1 MWRARFLAIAAA
13 VAVSFSCGATAAQSW
28 PSDAPAVPQRVRQL
42 MQDRDYAAAVKAID
56 AAVVAP
62 DAAKDY
68 LTYLKGQ
75 ALSLEKQY
83 DAAATVFDA
92 MQKDFPKSP
101 WFRRARL
108 AKAVALAR
116 KGDFRAAEMIV
127 LAEAEF
133 LLSADRKQQIADI
146 YLEFADALFKPP
158 KSEQKPDYAKAF
170 EFYKKALESG
180 PKAEKRI
187 EVELRMAECQ
197 QNLMNYPAA
206 IALYEKFVKDH
217 PHDRLQIEALF
228 RLGECRLAE
237 GSNKVARRVWQDLLE
252 KYRDAQSDRIAD
264 AQFQLARTWNIPKPQ
279 DDEELN
285 LGVSALRAFIE
296 RFPKHKLASQAHLDI
311 AESYV
316 ERGRYADAATALRRF
331 LADPQYQ
338 GRKQI
343 PIARNLLGRSLQLQK
358 KYTQAIEAWRDYLV
372 KYPSDPQWSSVQR
385 EIIDT
390 EYLMAREKLEA
401 KQYDA
406 ANRLFAEFLAKYPLD
421 ERVPGILL
429 LMNRKAVEE
438 GKWDEAIAGWR
449 RIVSKYPDSEA
460 ASRAQFEIAETLEK
474 KLGKLDDA
482 LEEYRKTTHGHCA
495 AAAHQAI
502 ARLTSTS
509 MSVATERVFRS
520 DETPQLKLISRNVE
534 AVTVRMY
541 KVDLETYF
549 RKMHLAR
556 GVEGL
561 DVSLIDPDKTFEF
574 KVPGYVKHRQ
584 SQCAID
590 VPLPGGGRTG
600 VMAVSVS
607 SKTLEATTLVIQSD
621 LDVIV
626 KSSRDEVFVFAEN
639 MRTGKPWPGVRLL
652 VSNGRQVF
660 AEATTG
666 GDGIVQKSYKE
677 LKDAAD
683 VRVFAVADGNVASNA
698 VDLHGVGVAEGLA
711 DKGYIYTDRPAYRAG
726 QIVHV
731 RGCLRRAIDDAYTVE
746 KGKKFTLDVLD
757 NRNRLLSRET
767 VKLGRF
773 GTFHAYVV
781 LPTTSPQGQ
790 YRVSVHDD
798 AGQNYSGTFRVS
810 EYRLEPVRLAIDT
823 PRNVYYRGE
832 EIEGVI
838 RATYYYGAPL
848 AGREIRYQLADDRE
862 YTAAT
867 DAKGEV
873 HFKLPT
879 REFSETQVLGLR
891 VALPERNVLTI
902 VNYMLAVQA
911 FSIHISAVRPVYVA
925 GETFEATVDT
935 KDAEGKPL
943 AQKLTL
949 KVLERTT
956 VNGTVGERLVEEHPI
971 ETAADGTARKTLKI
985 GRGGEYVVR
994 VEGTDRFK
1002 NAISGQYAVQISDDK
1017 DRVRLRILA
1026 DAHTYKV
1033 GDRAAIKVHWRER
1046 PALGLVTFQGAR
1058 VLGYQLV
1065 ELKPGVN
1072 RLSIP
1077 MTERLAPNF
1086 DLSVAVMT
1094 NEEVGSRQSA
1104 AGSEGTTSG
1113 KQRPATVVAGAAGNA
1128 DERPAVR
1135 FHEAASPF
1143 TVERD
1148 LRVKIAAKRR
1158 VPHAEILH
1166 RIGRR
1171 SPKDAAA
1178 VEKQL
1183 QTEEAAPIRPGDE
1196 IEVTLTTTDPQGKP
1210 VAAQVSLA
1218 MVEQS
1223 LLDRFGGSLSAID
1236 EFFRGVR
1243 RESAVRTTSSVTFAY
1258 APATQPINPRLLA
1271 EEDRVAAAEAEAAA
1285 LAAKACVPPSAPAA
1299 MGRET
1304 QSLMMGVTPRIIIQ
1318 DEEEEKL
1325 DTAADDPFGGSNR
1338 NVHVQNGTI
1347 IGGRRFSAA
1356 GLGGR
1361 GRIKNNTMLAETQAF
1376 HDRRIEQPDF
1386 DSLIGLIASG
1396 QRPEQWQIGFQ
1407 GQMPPGSRAAMAAA
1421 RNAQLWAALQALMA
1435 ETAYWNPSIVTGK
1448 DGKAT
1453 VTFAVPERSTAWRL
1467 LAKGIT
1473 TDTLAGQSDE
1483 SLVVKKALFG
1493 DLKLPQ
1499 SFTDGDEAEVIA
1511 SIHNDAVEKGPIEVT
1526 LRTTIGERTVA
1537 EAKTITVD
1545 AKGIREVTF
1554 PMDLKG
1560 ERGEGRGEREETKGE
1575 RKSVAFSLTV
1585 SAAGQKK
1592 DVSQRTV
1599 PLLPYGVPVYAA
1611 ASGVATTDT
1620 TTWVEPPRNMTIER
1634 PTLSI
1639 LIGPTVDQ
1647 SLFDVLFGSPLPCQY
1662 ESEQIAS
1669 GVETATSDLMAGLG
1683 LQKLLGITRDA
1694 AGPRAERLDARIRSA
1709 ATLLVSSQNVAGGWG
1724 WTGTSD
1730 GMDRYATS
1738 RALWGLSLARR
1749 AGYHVPDGQFQTALG
1764 LVLNQMAAV
1773 HDNDYESKAIL
1784 LHALA
1789 VAGRGDFALA
1799 NRLHRERLHL
1809 STGALA
1815 YLAMT
1820 LAEMDRKPMAG
1831 ELLDVLA
1838 HRDLDMDLVH
1848 HLSEPCTLPWSQSP
1862 TELHALWALA
1872 LQQTAPGSAK
1882 AKEAIDWLLAH
1893 RVGHRWSPDKATG
1906 PATLALCRWAAETR
1920 FDGDRYTL
1928 KVFVNDVLAATLDVD
1943 PKAGTQTIDV
1953 HEGLLAKVG
1962 RQRINFQIAGRGRY
1976 SYQCVLGGFVP
1987 TGRLKATTQDW
1998 TVTRTYEPAPLE
2010 VDGREIPRGFDVVSG
2025 EYREFRNPL
2034 TQLPV
2039 GQRGLVELKIWRR
2052 NAAVNTPDEQLEYL
2066 VVTEPIPSGATV
2078 IEKSIRGGFERFE
2091 LSPGAITFYVGNR
2104 RYVEPIQYEI
2114 YGYLPGNYR
2123 TVPTVVRNAHR
2134 PEQLALSAPK
2144 PLAVLPLGAKST
2156 DPYRLTPREL
2166 FELGMSRF
2174 SKGNLKAAGEHL
2186 TELLKNWNL
2195 DPNSDAYKQA
2205 VHTLLDVHLRL
2216 GPPSDVVRYFEI
2228 VKEKWPDEEIP
2239 FDKVVK
2245 IGAAYHE
2252 MGEYE
2257 RSYLVFRATVESNFQ
2272 RESTV
2277 AGFLESQGQFVRSV
2291 DVLSRLL
2298 REYPPEGYVAEA
2310 AYSLA
2315 QHICAKASEVA
2326 AARPQPP
2333 AASQPQ
2339 TTSGG
2344 MFNVDP
2350 STPEKL
2356 NRVELLRR
2364 AWAMFESFLTA
2375 YPDDPAADQAAL
2387 ADAGVLLDLKAYKD
2401 AAAACDSYAKRYPKS
2416 DLLDAYWYV
2425 IGYCHFAAG
2434 DDRQAIEMCRKVADT
2449 KRIDPA
2455 TGREE
2460 DCRNKW
2466 QAVYI
2471 LGQVYHSLGK
2481 AVDAIHEYRRVE
2493 DRFADARQAIEY
2505 FLRKSIELPEVSTF
2519 KPGERAEVEL
2529 KFRNVAACDLK
2540 VYRIDLMKFGLLK
2553 RNLAGIAEINLAGIR
2568 PLHQTTVSLGDGR
2581 DYRDRTRKLPLPLD
2595 REGAYLIVCRGDDLH
2610 ASGLALVTP
2619 LAVEVQADAVSGR
2632 VRTTVKD
2639 RVADKYLRDIDVKVI
2654 GSSNEDFVS
2663 GQTDLRG
2670 VFVADGIRGGTTVI
2684 AQAGPGRYAFY
2695 RAKETLIPEMIARA
2709 AREVQPPQAARRTGT
2724 HARPDAVSLSD
2735 TPAAEKIKEAL
2746 KSPAE
2751 FDFKETP
2758 LKDVVDELK
2767 NKYNIE
2773 IQIDRKA
2780 LSDVGIG
2787 ADTPITATL
2796 KGISLRAALRL
2807 VLRASALTYI
2817 IQDEVLLITT
2827 PEEAENHL
2835 ETKVYPVADLVLPEG
2850 ASGEDQADFD
2860 SLIDLITSTV
2870 KPTCW
2875 DSVGG
2880 PGSIMPF
2887 ATNLSITVSQT
2898 QEMHEEIENTLAKLR
2913 RIGRQQGGRGLAL
2926 PPRAHPR
2933 PENGNMGG
2941 MMGGMGGITPSRP
2954 AALGGGMFGGPPA
2967 NAPNRRGAAP
2977 ASAPPAKDADLLQ
2990 GVRGANESNQSKQS
3004 GKLKEMYNNR
3014 KGGVGAG
3021 GMF

>member
-13 VAVSFSCGATAAQSW
+13 LAVSFPCGATAAESW
-28 PSDAPAVPQRVRQL
+28 PADAPAVPQQVRRL
-42 MQDRDYAAAVKAID
+42 MQDRDYAAAVKTID
-56 AAVVAP
+56 TAVAAP

-92 MQKDFPKSP
+92 MQTDFPKSP
-101 WFRRARL
+101 WLRRARL

-116 KGDFRAAEMIV
+116 KGDFRAAEMIFR
-127 LAEAEF
+127 AEAEF

-146 YLEFADALFKPP
+146 YLEFADALFKPA

-170 EFYKKALESG
+170 EFYKKAIEVG
-180 PKAEKRI
+180 PKPERYSEAE
-187 EVELRMAECQ
+187 LSMAECQ
-197 QNLMNYPAA
+197 QNLASYPAA
-206 IALYEKFVKDH
+206 IDLFEKFIKSCKLPENNTQYLFGQPAPLYVSLV
-217 PHDRLQIEALF
+217 PERLLIEAWF
-228 RLGECRLAE
+228 RLGECRLAAGE
-237 GSNKVARRVWQDLLE
+237 NKLARRVWQDLLE

-279 DDEELN
+279 SDEELN

-296 RFPKHKLASQAHLDI
+296 RFPEHKLASQAHLEI

-316 ERGRYADAATALRRF
+316 ERRRYADAAAALRQF

-338 GRKQI
+338 SRKQI
-343 PIARNLLGRSLQLQK
+343 PVARNLLGRSLQLQK
-358 KYTQAIEAWRDYLV
+358 KYTEAIEAWRDYLAR
-372 KYPSDPQWSSVQR
+372 YPSDPQWSNVQR

-390 EYLMAREKLEA
+390 EYLMAGEKLEA

-406 ANRLFAEFLAKYPLD
+406 VNRLFGEFLAKYPLD
-421 ERVPGILL
+421 ERVPSILL

-460 ASRAQFEIAETLEK
+460 ASQAQFDIAETLEK
-474 KLGKLDDA
+474 KLGKLDNA
-482 LEEYRKTTHGHCA
+482 LEEYRKATHGHCA
-495 AAAHQAI
+495 AAAQQAI
-502 ARLTSTS
+502 ARLTATS

-520 DETPQLKLISRNVE
+520 DETPKLKLISRNVE

-574 KVPGYVKHRQ
+574 KVHGYVKHRE

-666 GDGIVQKSYKE
+666 GDGVMQKSYKE

-891 VALPERNVLTI
+891 VSLPERNVLTI
-902 VNYMLAVQA
+902 VNYMLAVEA
-911 FSIHISAVRPVYVA
+911 FSIRVSAIRPVYVA
-925 GETFEATVDT
+925 GETFEATVNT

-949 KVLERTT
+949 KVFERTT
-956 VNGTVGERLVEEHPI
+956 VNGTVGERLVEEHSI
-971 ETAADGTARKTLKI
+971 ETADNGTARKTLKI

-1033 GDRAAIKVHWRER
+1033 GDKAAIKVHWRER

-1094 NEEVGSRQSA
+1094 NEEVGSGQSA
-1104 AGSEGTTSG
+1104 VGSEGTTNG
-1113 KQRPATVVAGAAGNA
+1113 KKRPATAVAGAAGNA
-1128 DERPAVR
+1128 DEHPAVR
-1135 FHEAASPF
+1135 FHEATSPF
-1143 TVERD
+1143 SVERD
-1148 LRVKIAAKRR
+1148 LRVRIAAKRR
-1158 VPHAEILH
+1158 VPHAELLH
-1166 RIGRR
+1166 LIGRH

-1178 VEKQL
+1178 IEKRL
-1183 QTEEAAPIRPGDE
+1183 RTEEAAPVRPGDE
-1196 IEVTLTTTDPQGKP
+1196 IEVTVTTTDPQGKP
-1210 VAAQVSLA
+1210 VAAEVSLA

-1223 LLDRFGGSLSAID
+1223 LLDRFGGNLSAID

-1243 RESAVRTTSSVTFAY
+1243 REPAVRTTSSVTFTY
-1258 APATQPINPRLLA
+1258 APTTQPINPRLLA

-1304 QSLMMGVTPRIIIQ
+1304 QSLMMGVAPRTIIQ
-1318 DEEEEKL
+1318 EDEEGKL
-1325 DTAADDPFGGSNR
+1325 GVSQPNSEDPFADATRPGLLGGEAGF
-1338 NVHVQNGTI
+1338 GT
-1347 IGGRRFSAA
+1347 RHKLAREPKEPRVSFETSAA
-1356 GLGGR
+1356 RSWHTFGRSYSRTFGGEESS
-1361 GRIKNNTMLAETQAF
+1361 AEDAQ
-1376 HDRRIEQPDF
+1376 
-1386 DSLIGLIASG
+1386 L
-1396 QRPEQWQIGFQ
+1396 
-1407 GQMPPGSRAAMAAA
+1407 RAA
-1421 RNAQLWAALQALMA
+1421 LEALMA

-1453 VTFAVPERSTAWRL
+1453 VTFTFPERSTAWRL

-1493 DLKLPQ
+1493 ELKLPQ

-1545 AKGIREVTF
+1545 AKGIREVVF

-1560 ERGEGRGEREETKGE
+1560 ERGEGRGERRLIT
-1575 RKSVAFSLTV
+1575 FSLTV
-1585 SAAGQKK
+1585 SATGQKQ
-1592 DVSQRTV
+1592 DVSRRTV

-1620 TTWVEPPRNMTIER
+1620 TAWVESPRNMTIEQ

-1683 LQKLLGITRDA
+1683 LQKLLGITHDA
-1694 AGPRAERLDARIRSA
+1694 AGPRAEKLDARIRSA
-1709 ATLLVSSQNVAGGWG
+1709 ITLLVSSQNVAGGWG

-1738 RALWGLSLARR
+1738 RALWALSLARR
-1749 AGYHVPDGQFQTALG
+1749 AGYHVPDVQFQTALG
-1764 LVLNQMAAV
+1764 LVLNQIGAV
-1773 HDNDYESKAIL
+1773 ADNDYESKAIL

-1789 VAGRGDFALA
+1789 VAGHGDFALA
-1799 NRLHRERLHL
+1799 NRLHRERQQL
-1809 STGALA
+1809 SPAALA
-1815 YLAMT
+1815 YLTMT
-1820 LAEMDRKPMAG
+1820 FAEIDRKAMAD
-1831 ELLDVLA
+1831 ELLAGLDRLYVPLRRVVGGGSLA
-1838 HRDLDMDLVH
+1838 
-1848 HLSEPCTLPWSQSP
+1848 WSQSP
-1862 TELHALWALA
+1862 AEQYALWALA
-1872 LQQTAPGSAK
+1872 LQQVAPQSAR
-1882 AKEAIDWLLAH
+1882 AKQAIDWLLAH

-1906 PATLALCRWAAETR
+1906 PATLALCRWAADTR

-1928 KVFVNDVLAATLDVD
+1928 KLFVNDVLAATLDVD

-1987 TGRLKATTQDW
+1987 TDRLQATTKDW

-2025 EYREFRNPL
+2025 DYREFRNRL

-2039 GQRGLVELKIWRR
+2039 GQRGLVELKIWRK
-2052 NAAVNTPDEQLEYL
+2052 NVAANTPNEQLEYL
-2066 VVTEPIPSGATV
+2066 VVTEPIPSGTTV

-2114 YGYLPGNYR
+2114 YGYLPGSYR

-2134 PEQLALSAPK
+2134 PEQLAVSTPK
-2144 PLAVLPLGAKST
+2144 PLTVLPLGAKSA

-2174 SKGNLKAAGEHL
+2174 NKGDPKAAGEHL

-2195 DPNSDAYKQA
+2195 NPESDAYKQA

-2315 QHICAKASEVA
+2315 QHVCAKASEVA

-2333 AASQPQ
+2333 AASQQ
-2339 TTSGG
+2339 EAATSGG

-2350 STPEKL
+2350 SVPEKL

-2481 AVDAIHEYRRVE
+2481 AVDAIREYRRVE

-2568 PLHQTTVSLGDGR
+2568 PLHETSISLGDGR

-2595 REGAYLIVCRGDDLH
+2595 REGAYLIVCRGDNLH

-2619 LAVEVQADAVSGR
+2619 LAVEVQADATSGR

-2654 GSSNEDFVS
+2654 GSGNEDFVS

-2670 VFVADGIRGGTTVI
+2670 VFVADGIRGGATVI

-2695 RAKETLIPEMIARA
+2695 RAKETLIPEMLAHA

-2724 HARPDAVSLSD
+2724 RARTDAVSLSD

-2746 KSPAE
+2746 KSPTE

-2773 IQIDRKA
+2773 IQIDHKA

-2807 VLRASALTYI
+2807 VLRAAALTYI

-2860 SLIDLITSTV
+2860 SLIDLMTSTI
-2870 KPTCW
+2870 KPTTW
-2875 DSVGG
+2875 DGVGG

-2887 ATNLSITVSQT
+2887 ETNLSIVVSQT

-2913 RIGRQQGGRGLAL
+2913 KIKREPGGRGLAL
-2926 PPRAHPR
+2926 PRREHPR
-2933 PENGNMGG
+2933 PQNGNGGMGG
-2941 MMGGMGGITPSRP
+2941 MMGGMVPSGP
-2954 AALGGGMFGGPPA
+2954 AALGGGSFGGQPA
-2967 NAPNRRGAAP
+2967 NAPGFVPNRSIVVHAP
-2977 ASAPPAKDADLLQ
+2977 AQSKDADLLQ